1 MILDLL
7 AKKEL
12 AGDYEGRVRVAQ
24 ISKTPGVGYV
34 FHYEH
39 TGLRRTTREEAREDA
54 ERLARVI
61 AHNKGLKVIESQM
74 EHSLTAI

>member
-12 AGDYEGRVRVAQ
+12 AGDYQGRVRIAQ
-24 ISKTPGVGYV
+24 MSKTPGVGYV
-34 FHYEH
+34 FHYEY
-39 TGLRRTTREEAREDA
+39 TNIRRKTREEAWEDA

-61 AHNKGLKVIESQM
+61 AHNKGLRVIESQM
-74 EHSLTAI
+74 EHSITAI